1 MFDAD
6 YAPLAE
12 GRQFVHAC
20 RQLDIEPAPPSLK
33 PSVMDRLGDRY
44 APIAWQH
51 GSLFVAYNNVGIA
64 AIMRAANEAEFE
76 QAFRARFGREAQ
88 RVRSLPQRLSDALQ
102 RRLAGAPNGDVPVDL
117 RGLTPFEQAVL
128 LKAREI
134 PRGEVRP
141 YAWIAREIGHPRA
154 VRAVGTALGHNPVPL
169 LIPCH
174 RVVRADGQIGNYLL
188 GSDTKRAVLAEEG
201 AAPDVLEQLARIGV
215 RFLGDPGDGTFCLP
229 TCGGMHLRKEQ
240 QFLKLH
246 SEREAAAA
254 GLRPCGS
261 CRPVVRV

>member
-1 MFDAD
+1 MFNAD

-12 GRQFVHAC
+12 GRQFIHDC
-20 RQLDIEPAPPSLK
+20 RQLQAEPAPASLK
-33 PSVMDRLGDRY
+33 PGVMERLGDRY

-64 AIMRAANEAEFE
+64 AIIRAANEREFE
-76 QAFRARFGREAQ
+76 QAFRARFGRDVYP
-88 RVRSLPQRLSDALQ
+88 VRSLPQPLNDALQ
-102 RRLAGAPNGDVPVDL
+102 RRLAGAANGDVPVDL

-154 VRAVGTALGHNPVPL
+154 VRAVGTALRHNPVPL

-188 GSDTKRAVLAEEG
+188 GSDTKRAVLADEG
-201 AAPDVLEQLARIGV
+201 AAPDVLEQLARLGV
-215 RFLGDPGDGTFCLP
+215 RYLGDAGDGTFCLP
-229 TCGGMHLRKEQ
+229 TCGGMHLRKERK
-240 QFLKLH
+240 LIKLH

-254 GLRPCGS
+254 GLQPCAS
-261 CRPVVRV
+261 CRPVAWG